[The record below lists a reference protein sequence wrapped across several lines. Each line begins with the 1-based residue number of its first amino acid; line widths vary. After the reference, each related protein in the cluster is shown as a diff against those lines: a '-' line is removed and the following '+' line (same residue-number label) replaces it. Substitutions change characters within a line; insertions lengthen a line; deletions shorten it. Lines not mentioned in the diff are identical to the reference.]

1 MDADDLEPQ
10 KGKPKR
16 KDLESMSI
24 EALGEYIAELEAEIE
39 RTKLMIAGKES
50 ARSSADSV
58 FKI

>member
-1 MDADDLEPQ
+1 MDADDLEPR
-10 KGKPKR
+10 KEKPKR

-24 EALGEYIAELEAEIE
+24 EALNDYVGELEAEIE
-39 RTKLMIAGKES
+39 RAKLMIAGKEK

>member
-1 MDADDLEPQ
+1 MDTDDLEPR
-10 KGKPKR
+10 KEKPKR

-24 EALGEYIAELEAEIE
+24 EALNDYVSELEAEIE
-39 RTKLMIAGKES
+39 RAKLMIAGKEQ